1 MHEKSTCF
9 GTVVLGPVS
18 RGPFCLLLSIG
29 LGLVLA
35 PYKCPSA
42 CPPFLYSLIFV
53 CFIICSFGLWLF
65 YAGGTIHFTRK
76 FQILSDKTYIWEM
89 IPREVG
95 ETGKQP
101 GQRLKQFTGKTSLEE
116 NWNWKLSDISISF
129 FYLSLSPWRLKSKSK
144 TRTWWHKMMKH
155 DKKVKNLKIEER
167 LEKIIKRCRGL
178 DFLTITKKS
187 HEQED
192 TYKRLKKSNDKR
204 NGKISH
210 LTFKITKQSKPQE
223 KRIHQNLHIQNTTFI
238 HYISCSSALTWGLW

>member
-65 YAGGTIHFTRK
+65 YADGTIHFTRK

-192 TYKRLKKSNDKR
+192 TYKRLKK
-204 NGKISH
+204 
-210 LTFKITKQSKPQE
+210 KQ
-223 KRIHQNLHIQNTTFI
+223 
-238 HYISCSSALTWGLW
+238 W

>member
-1 MHEKSTCF
+1 
-9 GTVVLGPVS
+9 
-18 RGPFCLLLSIG
+18 
-29 LGLVLA
+29 
-35 PYKCPSA
+35 
-42 CPPFLYSLIFV
+42 
-53 CFIICSFGLWLF
+53 
-65 YAGGTIHFTRK
+65 
-76 FQILSDKTYIWEM
+76 
-89 IPREVG
+89 
-95 ETGKQP
+95 
-101 GQRLKQFTGKTSLEE
+101 
-116 NWNWKLSDISISF
+116 
-129 FYLSLSPWRLKSKSK
+129 
-144 TRTWWHKMMKH
+144 MMKH

-238 HYISCSSALTWGLW
+238 HYISCSSALT